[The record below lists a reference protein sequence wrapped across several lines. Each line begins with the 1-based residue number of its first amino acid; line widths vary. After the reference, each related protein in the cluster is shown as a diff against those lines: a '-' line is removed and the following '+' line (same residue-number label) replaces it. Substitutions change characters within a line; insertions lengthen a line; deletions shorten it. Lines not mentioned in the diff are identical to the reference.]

1 MDKTNPNL
9 FNITLFISRDIKYNR
24 VKTSKNEL
32 TGITSN
38 YHFDSTFRNNM
49 YIKLQPASV
58 LHHQC
63 MDIKYLNY

>member
-9 FNITLFISRDIKYNR
+9 FNITLFINRYIKYDR

-38 YHFDSTFRNNM
+38 YNCDSTFRYNI

-63 MDIKYLNY
+63 MDIKYWNY